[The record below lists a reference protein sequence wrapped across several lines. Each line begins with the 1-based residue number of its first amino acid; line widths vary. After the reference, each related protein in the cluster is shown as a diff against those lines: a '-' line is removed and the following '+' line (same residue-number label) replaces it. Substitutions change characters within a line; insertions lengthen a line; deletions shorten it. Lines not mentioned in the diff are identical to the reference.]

1 MGRGAVVVVSAAA
14 LGAAVVGGCSTKPPS
29 PAAESASS
37 PVVAQ
42 VGNVSIHLPDLASQM
57 RRTASDRR
65 RALDELITFEVLAQ
79 AAAQDGLDA
88 KDEPE
93 GVDAEPQQQLRA
105 LKVQR
110 LLEREI
116 EPHLARDAVADSDV
130 RALYERA
137 KPRFVHG
144 RLVEIAIL
152 SVFTGARMKPEPR
165 ARASSVAR
173 ALGALVH
180 ARGMRTAAE
189 LEALAKDPIWTERK
203 VTFTTTWQ
211 GEDQPFPAV
220 VGRAVQSLSRPGE
233 MTELV
238 EDETGSYI
246 AMYLSEKPP
255 ANVSFNEA
263 APILRDEMYEPW
275 RRQRFL
281 QLTLTLAQ
289 GHAIEVFPENF
300 SAMAE
305 DSSSPR

>member
-1 MGRGAVVVVSAAA
+1 MGRGTVLVVSAAA
-14 LGAAVVGGCSTKPPS
+14 LGAALVGGCSTKPPS
-29 PAAESASS
+29 PAAESANS

-42 VGNVSIHLPDLASQM
+42 VGKVSIHLSDLASQL
-57 RRTASDRR
+57 RRTSGDRR

-79 AAAQDGLDA
+79 AAA
-88 KDEPE
+88 KDEPA
-93 GVDAEPQQQLRA
+93 GAEAEQQQALRA
-105 LKVQR
+105 VMVQR

-173 ALGALVH
+173 AVRALVN
-180 ARGMRTAAE
+180 ARGMHTAAE
-189 LEALAKDPIWTERK
+189 LEALAKDPVWTERK

-211 GEDQPFPAV
+211 GEDHPFPAV

-233 MTELV
+233 MTEVV

-246 AMYLSEKPP
+246 ALYLSEKPP
-255 ANVSFNEA
+255 ANVPFNEA

-281 QLTLTLAQ
+281 QLALTLAQ
-289 GHAIEVFPENF
+289 DHAIEVFPENF